1 MGTFCGKT
9 TVKFRD
15 KKLVES
21 FSAGKNNSQPTK
33 IYTRVGQILKLQ
45 STHKRIQ

>member
-15 KKLVES
+15 KKLVEN

-33 IYTRVGQILKLQ
+33 IYTLADFLMFILY
-45 STHKRIQ
+45 